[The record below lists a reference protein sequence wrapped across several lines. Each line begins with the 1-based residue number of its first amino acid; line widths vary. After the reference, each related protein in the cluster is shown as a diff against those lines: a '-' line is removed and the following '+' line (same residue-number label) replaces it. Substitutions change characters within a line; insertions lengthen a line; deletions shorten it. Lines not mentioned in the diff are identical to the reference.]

1 MQSQLQGTGGW
12 GILVLKK
19 GASQQRVWFRP
30 LQMLKET
37 STRGTWEPRL
47 PAAPVSSSPCLE
59 SLFFFFFCF
68 VSLIFKTSFFCLL
81 LLLPSFFSPLV

>member
-59 SLFFFFFCF
+59 SLCFFFLF
-68 VSLIFKTSFFCLL
+68 VSLHFKTSFFFFVAVV
-81 LLLPSFFSPLV
+81 LLPLGVMS